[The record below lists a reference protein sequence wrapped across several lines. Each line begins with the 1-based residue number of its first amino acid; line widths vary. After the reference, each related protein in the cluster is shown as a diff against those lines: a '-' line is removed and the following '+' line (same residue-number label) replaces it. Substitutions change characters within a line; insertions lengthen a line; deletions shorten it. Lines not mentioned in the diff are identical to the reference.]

1 MSGKVGGVLRPAADH
16 AAVARRRGDESDDE
30 EDMGS
35 SPSRPARAGDRA
47 GDGARSFEACA
58 AAWTPEL
65 ARLAYLLTGDHDA
78 ADEIVADTLFAAWRQ
93 WSTAS
98 AAASPRAYVRRIT
111 VNLSASRVRSLVR
124 GRAGLRLIGALTRSV
139 APAPDVS
146 TGIDVRRAL
155 ASLPEGQRLCVVLRY
170 GLDLSEADVA
180 EVLGISP
187 GTVKSQTSKAARKL
201 RRELTPEEER

>member
-1 MSGKVGGVLRPAADH
+1 MSGKAGGVLRPAVDH
-16 AAVARRRGDESDDE
+16 AVPARCRGDEPDDE

-35 SPSRPARAGDRA
+35 SLSRPARAGD
-47 GDGARSFEACA
+47 DARSFEACA

-93 WSTAS
+93 WSTVS

-111 VNLSASRVRSLVR
+111 VNLSATRVRSLVR

-201 RRELTPEEER
+201 RRELAPEEDER

>member
-1 MSGKVGGVLRPAADH
+1 MTVEVRGAVGPTEG
-16 AAVARRRGDESDDE
+16 
-30 EDMGS
+30 
-35 SPSRPARAGDRA
+35 
-47 GDGARSFEACA
+47 GALSFEACA

-93 WSTAS
+93 WSTVT
-98 AAASPRAYVRRIT
+98 AADSPRAYVRRIV

-124 GRAGLRLIGALTRSV
+124 GRAGLRLLGPLHRST
-139 APAPDVS
+139 APAPEVS
-146 TGIDVRRAL
+146 AGLDVRRAL
-155 ASLPEGQRLCVVLRY
+155 ASLPDGQRLCVVLRY

-180 EVLGISP
+180 AVLGISP

-201 RRELTPEEER
+201 RRELAPEEDL